1 MYIYISYISCIRWY
15 TCIEIHKLHLHGTPF
30 CVLINRIKAERFSAV
45 LVCGGSL
52 SHIFGPKTLKFF
64 SPDFPWLAL
73 TTFKFRFCWLRTG
86 LLDDLNS
93 KMFDIKHGFNWCR
106 VLKIWRQSVLNLWIV
121 IVDLFEFSKRSC
133 SCQLFFAS
141 FQLFVMTFGCIPE
154 DNSWN

>member
-64 SPDFPWLAL
+64 SPNFTWLAL

-86 LLDDLNS
+86 LSDDLTT
-93 KMFDIKHGFNWCR
+93 KMFDIKHGFNWFFEKFKTKCSR
-106 VLKIWRQSVLNLWIV
+106 SLNYHCW
-121 IVDLFEFSKRSC
+121 FKFSKRSC
-133 SCQLFFAS
+133 SC
-141 FQLFVMTFGCIPE
+141 
-154 DNSWN
+154 